1 MRRRTPRANLALRN
15 AWTIARHYG
24 HHWAQDASPA
34 ALAVGRYVL
43 EHAPEAARAD
53 WEDSCWHS
61 GELGVLMDAWG
72 REGEER
78 RSARHP
84 ERAPATDEE
93 ARALS
98 ALPTCFG
105 WGVVAP
111 APDEHGVYR
120 DSTGTG
126 RVRWECYHDGAVR
139 IVVER
144 PVPGRPEGSRAG
156 YPVLSAWVP
165 PRHRGQLRVVYDDL
179 YHRRGPVRLAGHR
192 GGAVVDGAVVIVHVQ
207 PDGYRLD
214 HWEALVGVLSV
225 LSVAPDSTPREL
237 EEVACG

>member
-1 MRRRTPRANLALRN
+1 MTTSTTDNRALRN
-15 AWTIARHYG
+15 AWTIASHYG
-24 HHWAQDASPA
+24 HHWAKDASPA

-61 GELGVLMDAWG
+61 GELGVLMDAWR

-105 WGVVAP
+105 WGIVAP
-111 APDEHGVYR
+111 EPDEHGVYR

-126 RVRWECYHDGAVR
+126 RVRWECYPDGAVR

-144 PVPGRPEGSRAG
+144 PVPGRPEGSREG

-165 PRHRGQLRVVYDDL
+165 PGHRGQLRFVYDDL
-179 YHRRGPVRLAGHR
+179 FHRRGAVRLAAAG
-192 GGAVVDGAVVIVHVQ
+192 DGAVVVIHCA
-207 PDGYRLD
+207 PDGYRFD
-214 HWEALVGVLSV
+214 HWGALCEALGALGC
-225 LSVAPDSTPREL
+225 APDSTPREL
-237 EEVACG
+237 TSAA